1 MIRAQGVNG
10 AHTVRRAVNGRQTL
24 RHAPPPAARET
35 PAQTPHLAEWRSW
48 TLLAA
53 LIVCFGVLTAR
64 AVYLQGLNND
74 FLQAKGES
82 RYSRSME
89 ITATRGVIVDRNQEL
104 LAISTP
110 VESVAASPADI
121 EISADQE
128 RKLAKLLQTD
138 VREIKRKLEDTN
150 REFVYLKRQ
159 LPPEQAAKVV
169 ELNIPGIFLQREYRR
184 AYPAAEELAH
194 VIGFT
199 NVDDKGQEALE
210 LAFEEKLRG
219 KPGFRRVIK
228 DRKGR
233 IVEDVESIRAPR
245 NGERIVLT
253 IDAKIQHLAY
263 KELQKAM
270 VAHRAKA
277 GGIVV
282 LDVATGEVLAMAN
295 FPTYD
300 PNHRT
305 RVDAARTRNR
315 TVTDLFEPGST
326 LKPFTVATALE
337 AGVVTP
343 ATIIDTAPGQ
353 LTIGKATIHDAH
365 PSGALTVAQVIQKS
379 SNVGSAKLALRL
391 PPEKMWNVF
400 NSVGFGMQPQSGFP
414 GEVSGR
420 LRAHENWRPIEQA
433 TMSYGHGISV
443 SLLQLARAYTIFAS
457 DGELRSP
464 TLIKRDSTQVST
476 QMSAQMSAPESK
488 RVISKETAQ
497 AVRKMLEMAVQTGG
511 TAPQAQVAG
520 YRVAGKTGTAHKQE
534 GRGYAA
540 NRYIASFVG
549 FAPVSNP
556 RLVVAVMIDEPAGGQ
571 YYGGVVAAP
580 VFSAVAGG
588 ALRLM
593 GVAPDAPVE
602 KLVLPPAPVIKE
614 EV

>member
-1 MIRAQGVNG
+1 MN
-10 AHTVRRAVNGRQTL
+10 
-24 RHAPPPAARET
+24 APPPRPLPRL
-35 PAQTPHLAEWRSW
+35 PAWRAS
-48 TLLAA
+48 TLLSG
-53 LIVCFGVLTAR
+53 LLLCFGILISR

-74 FLQAKGES
+74 FYQAKGES
-82 RYSRSME
+82 RYARSME
-89 ITATRGVIVDRNQEL
+89 ITATRGVIVDRNNDL

-121 EISADQE
+121 DITGEQT
-128 RKLAKLLQTD
+128 RKLAQLLQMQVRD
-138 VREIKRKLEDTN
+138 VSRKLEDTQ

-159 LPPEQAAKVV
+159 LPPAQAAKVV
-169 ELNIPGIFLQREYRR
+169 ELNIPGVFLKREYRR
-184 AYPAAEELAH
+184 YYPAAEELAH

-199 NVDDKGQEALE
+199 NIDDKGQEALE
-210 LAFEEKLRG
+210 LAFEDRLRG

-245 NGERIVLT
+245 HGERIALT

-263 KELQKAM
+263 RELKKAM
-270 VAHRAKA
+270 ASHRAKA

-282 LDVATGEVLAMAN
+282 LDAATGEVIAMAN

-300 PNHRT
+300 PNTRG
-305 RVDAARTRNR
+305 RVDPSRMRNR

-337 AGVVTP
+337 AGMVTP
-343 ATIIDTAPGQ
+343 NTMVDTASGQ
-353 LTIGKATIHDAH
+353 LTIGSATIHDAH
-365 PSGALTVAQVIQKS
+365 RAGPLTVAQVIQKS
-379 SNVGSAKLALRL
+379 SNVGAAKLALRM
-391 PPEKMWNVF
+391 PPEVLWKVF
-400 NSVGFGMQPQSGFP
+400 NGVGFGMTPQSGFP
-414 GEVSGR
+414 GEVAGK
-420 LRAHENWRPIEQA
+420 LRAHQNWRPIEQA

-457 DGELRSP
+457 DGELKPP
-464 TLIKRDSTQVST
+464 TLIKRED
-476 QMSAQMSAPESK
+476 APQAK
-488 RVISKETAQ
+488 RVISPQTAQ
-497 AVRKMLEMAVQTGG
+497 SVRNMLEMAVQAGG

-520 YRVAGKTGTAHKQE
+520 YRVAGKTGTAHKVE

-540 NRYIASFVG
+540 HRYVSSFVG

-556 RLVVAVMIDEPAGGQ
+556 RLVVAVMIDEPGAGQ
-571 YYGGVVAAP
+571 YYGGLVAAP
-580 VFSAVAGG
+580 VFSEVAGG

-593 GVAPDAPVE
+593 GVPPDAPVE
-602 KLVLPPAPVIKE
+602 KLVLPSAPEIKE